1 MKFSV
6 NCADL
11 QRTLGKLGTVLPAR
25 STMPILENILFDL
38 KGSTLTLTA
47 TDLAVSMTVG
57 IAVQGV
63 EDGRIA
69 IPAKRMLDTV
79 RSLTDETA
87 SFVIDTTANRVTLT
101 TTNGQYNLTAE
112 PAKEY
117 PQLPPFQAQAQL
129 TLSTESLRR
138 IIQRTAFAVST
149 DELRPAM
156 GGVLLQVK
164 EDGLRA
170 VSTDGHRLVRLVR
183 RDLSGAQLKKDIII
197 PAKALMILAR
207 SMDGTSTELSVS
219 DTHIRFMFDSTTLIS
234 RLIEET
240 YPNYE
245 SVIPLENDKR
255 MVVNKTQILSSVRR
269 TALYAS
275 SATHQVRLAVAKG
288 SVSVSAEDVDF
299 GSEAREKLTC
309 EYSGD
314 PLEIGF
320 NSMYI
325 IDILSHIDTEDVVL
339 QFSTPTRAAI
349 IQPSQQHEGEDL
361 LMLVMPVRL
370 NS

>member
-1 MKFSV
+1 MKFTVPSIELQKCLTSV
-6 NCADL
+6 
-11 QRTLGKLGTVLPAR
+11 GGVIPSR
-25 STMPILENILFDL
+25 STLPILENFLFELSGDN
-38 KGSTLTLTA
+38 LTITA
-47 TDLAVSMTVG
+47 TDLE
-57 IAVQGV
+57 IAMSVRAKVKGM
-63 EDGRIA
+63 ENGRMIA
-69 IPAKRMLDTV
+69 PAKRLMDTV
-79 RSLTDETA
+79 RALPSTEIVFKAEADGGKIEMMTSNGVYKLTGEPSDNYPTIPGVKGREEIKIDNIA
-87 SFVIDTTANRVTLT
+87 LRRVIDKT
-101 TTNGQYNLTAE
+101 
-112 PAKEY
+112 
-117 PQLPPFQAQAQL
+117 
-129 TLSTESLRR
+129 S
-138 IIQRTAFAVST
+138 FAVST

-156 GGVLLQVK
+156 MGILFQMRKSEV
-164 EDGLRA
+164 RA
-170 VSTDGHRLVRLVR
+170 VATDGHRLVRFTNSKFNAGKEELEV
-183 RDLSGAQLKKDIII
+183 II
-197 PAKALMILAR
+197 PAKALNLIAKSIENNDAVL
-207 SMDGTSTELSVS
+207 TFN
-219 DTHIRFMFDSTTLIS
+219 DTHVIFTLSNITLIS
-234 RLIEET
+234 RKIDEK

-275 SATHQVRLAVAKG
+275 SATHQVRLTVAKG

-314 PLEIGF
+314 ALEIGF
-320 NSMYI
+320 NSTYI